1 MSKQCYSIILGSG
14 RALIVQGPGAETA
27 DFKWQLPSAEV
38 WPLAN
43 GGLLL
48 GEGIMVRQE
57 ACQIFQ
63 ASRDNHC
70 WVWSTRQRKAP
81 DSQPCLRP
89 VALSF
94 VHYLDIVA
102 FCTNARSV
110 CPQVLQ
116 LCLPSLRWERLE
128 KTHICIERTQ
138 TLLSIFKWYS
148 STDDIA
154 LYCIRLSRGDTMY
167 MRRYVQIICKFY
179 ATFPKG
185 PNIWRF
191 CCWRDSGY
199 TYSLV
204 DTDGGQRLVLDPS
217 LFAMV

>member
-1 MSKQCYSIILGSG
+1 MERQAKESPWQPALLEACYSEFC
-14 RALIVQGPGAETA
+14 ALFRHCCLQYKCQVCMPT
-27 DFKWQLPSAEV
+27 
-38 WPLAN
+38 
-43 GGLLL
+43 GL
-48 GEGIMVRQE
+48 
-57 ACQIFQ
+57 
-63 ASRDNHC
+63 
-70 WVWSTRQRKAP
+70 T
-81 DSQPCLRP
+81 
-89 VALSF
+89 
-94 VHYLDIVA
+94 
-102 FCTNARSV
+102 T
-110 CPQVLQ
+110 
-116 LCLPSLRWERLE
+116 LCLPSLRWERLK

-138 TLLSIFKWYS
+138 TLLSFFKWYS

-154 LYCIRLSRGDTMY
+154 SYCIRLSRGDTMY

-191 CCWRDSGY
+191 CCRWDSGY